1 MDISNDQTPGIHRQ
15 YRRIPRNHRGMSV
28 KQAEQP
34 TYPDAEQSVRNDRR
48 PGHLVQ
54 DASTNRHAD
63 RNEPAMKIE
72 VVRVVRIELDDDFEF
87 TLVVDA
93 LRTHSQMS
101 NLSMTLKEKTNRM
114 VQELMEAFHG
124 EPPF

>member
-1 MDISNDQTPGIHRQ
+1 
-15 YRRIPRNHRGMSV
+15 
-28 KQAEQP
+28 
-34 TYPDAEQSVRNDRR
+34 
-48 PGHLVQ
+48 
-54 DASTNRHAD
+54 
-63 RNEPAMKIE
+63 MKIE